1 LLNVAST
8 ERSSG
13 VQLTKSKGLR
23 TLLRELSDDEDE
35 MEDTGTAVPD
45 DPRRPWLRDY
55 RAYLDVLEQV
65 PEGWTVIQWWGVSWI
80 SVAIISIRT
89 NITCNSTIPG
99 GIILPGLPLRE
110 ITSQSCRHRCQVS
123 VPFHRVG
130 SQSQNAEIVSREIL

>member
-23 TLLRELSDDEDE
+23 ALLQELSDDEDE

-55 RAYLDVLEQV
+55 CAYLDVLEQV

-99 GIILPGLPLRE
+99 GIISAAKVRFSPVLCPLW
-110 ITSQSCRHRCQVS
+110 
-123 VPFHRVG
+123 
-130 SQSQNAEIVSREIL
+130 QNHEPDQRFSSG